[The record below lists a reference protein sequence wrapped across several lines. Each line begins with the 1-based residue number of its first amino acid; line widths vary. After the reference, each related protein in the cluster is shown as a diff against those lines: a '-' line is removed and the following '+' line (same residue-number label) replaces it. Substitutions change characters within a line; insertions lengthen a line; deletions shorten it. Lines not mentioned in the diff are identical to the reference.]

1 LTIHLS
7 EHTKVS
13 MPATILRPFYLTL
26 KNRLTCPKSSEYN
39 RKRDLILL
47 GMTGVIILCIYM
59 VAVMIL
65 NTVKSNE
72 LYLAIVPTKLVEL
85 TFYLFFLTLIFS
97 NTVATIGSIYSARN
111 MDLLLTLPIS
121 PLRLYLAK
129 ASEILF
135 ESSSMLIMFSIPVSL
150 AFSNTLDISYSFFFL
165 VFATS
170 IPMIIAPIGIS
181 ILLGTLFVRF
191 ASMVWKRGTFLAIVA
206 IVVGAYMATSI
217 FNSLNG
223 VGVGQGA
230 QAMMNL
236 IALFDNPNPVWLPSR
251 WSSDLVAGMLGTPLE
266 NPGVRWQLLIAT
278 SIGSL
283 ALGYLVFDYAML
295 DTRSAAFSDAKT
307 ESELEEVVAPKSDFI
322 RRAMEWIFSVLP
334 ITQQNRSIILKDLS
348 SLIRDRSQSLQL
360 LLFVAISSV
369 YLVVFRFM
377 CLSMEMGEV
386 AAQLWKATLASF
398 NILFTGFLLTAVMTR
413 LIFPSVSLEGKSFWI
428 LQSSPIDLRGLLLSK
443 FYCWFPFALFLSLF
457 LLLTGGLALGM
468 GWVEMV
474 NTAFT
479 GACMAF
485 GCTGLA
491 IGMGAYFSSFDWES
505 PNQLSTGLGT
515 LALFGAS
522 LLLVVL
528 VTIPATAST
537 LLLAVP
543 VITRNYGAAF
553 TIGITVAS
561 QTFILL
567 ACLQATR
574 LAKARGAI
582 ALQDKT
588 LR

>member
-1 LTIHLS
+1 
-7 EHTKVS
+7 
-13 MPATILRPFYLTL
+13 MPATILRPFYLTI

-39 RKRDLILL
+39 RKRDSILL
-47 GMTGVIILCIYM
+47 LMTGIIILCIYF
-59 VAVMIL
+59 VATVIL
-65 NTVKSNE
+65 GTAKSND
-72 LYLAIVPTKLVEL
+72 LYLAILPTKLVEL

-97 NTVATIGSIYSARN
+97 NTVAVIGSVYSASN
-111 MDLLLTLPIS
+111 MNLLLTLPIS
-121 PLRLYLAK
+121 SFRLYLAK
-129 ASEILF
+129 VGEILF
-135 ESSSMLIMFSIPVSL
+135 ESSSMLLMFSIPVSL
-150 AFSNTLDISYSFFFL
+150 AFSNTLDLPYTFLFL
-165 VFATS
+165 VLAAS

-181 ILLGTLFVRF
+181 VLFGTLFVRF
-191 ASMVWKRGTFLAIVA
+191 ASMFWKRGTFLAIVA
-206 IVVGAYMATSI
+206 MVVGAWMISSI

-223 VGVGQGA
+223 VEIGQGG
-230 QAMMNL
+230 QAMMSL
-236 IALFDNPNPVWLPSR
+236 IALFDNPNPIWLPSR
-251 WSSDLVAGMLGTPLE
+251 WSSDLVAGMLGAPVDNADTL
-266 NPGVRWQLLIAT
+266 WTLLLSTAF
-278 SIGSL
+278 GSL
-283 ALGYLVFDYAML
+283 ALGYLVFDSSVL
-295 DTRSAAFSDAKT
+295 ETRSAAFSDSSG
-307 ESELEEVVAPKSDFI
+307 EYEEGKDVKPKSDII
-322 RRAMEWIFSVLP
+322 RKALEKLFCLFPVS
-334 ITQQNRSIILKDLS
+334 QQNRSIILKDLS

-369 YLVVFRFM
+369 YLVIFRFM

-386 AAQLWKATLASF
+386 AEQLWKAALGSF

-428 LQSSPIDLRGLLLSK
+428 LQSSPIDLTGLLISK
-443 FYCWFPFALFLSLF
+443 FYCWFPFALFISLF
-457 LLLTGGLALGM
+457 LLLTGGWAVGM
-468 GWVEMV
+468 GWVELG

-528 VTIPATAST
+528 ITVPAATST
-537 LLLAVP
+537 LILAVP
-543 VITRNYGAAF
+543 VLATKYGVTFAIGAAA
-553 TIGITVAS
+553 TCQI
-561 QTFILL
+561 FILF
-567 ACLQATR
+567 ASIYAAR

-588 LR
+588 LK